1 VGDIQAL
8 MQTVL
13 NTPGHP
19 DSDAATDFFSS
30 SLKRCQRKKPQK
42 LANPARPLIFWPLK
56 TDSDRLASRPQFNKF
71 LGHCLVSRVARVI

>member
-1 VGDIQAL
+1 MPILMKKPSAIQIQDCSLRA
-8 MQTVL
+8 
-13 NTPGHP
+13 G
-19 DSDAATDFFSS
+19 SDFFSS

>member
-1 VGDIQAL
+1 VQSHEP
-8 MQTVL
+8 VL
-13 NTPGHP
+13 AGGPFWLLHSAGV
-19 DSDAATDFFSS
+19 AATDFFSS